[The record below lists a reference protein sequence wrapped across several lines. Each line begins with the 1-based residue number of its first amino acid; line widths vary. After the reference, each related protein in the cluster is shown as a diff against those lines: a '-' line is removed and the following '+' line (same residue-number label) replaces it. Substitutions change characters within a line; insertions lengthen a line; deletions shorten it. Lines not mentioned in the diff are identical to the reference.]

1 MSKWVGSRPALSR
14 PAGYL
19 LDVLD
24 AGGLPAA
31 EVDAQLL
38 RGPEDLVVGVAQLDR
53 LPVAGEDLDVEAE
66 RLQLLEQHLEGLRDA
81 RLRNVL
87 ALDDRLVDLD
97 AAQDVVG
104 LDGEQL
110 LQRVGRAVGLHRP
123 ALHLT
128 EALTTE
134 LRLTTQRLL
143 RDHRVRAGRTSVD
156 LVVDQVQQLQDVD
169 VADRDRVRQRLTGTT
184 VEQLRLAV
192 AVDQPLTV
200 TVDQRRF
207 QETLD
212 L

>member
-1 MSKWVGSRPALSR
+1 MSKWVGSRPASWR
-14 PAGYL
+14 PAGYRS
-19 LDVLD
+19 DVLD
-24 AGGLPAA
+24 AGGLAAA

-53 LPVAGEDLDVEAE
+53 VAVAGEDLHVQAE
-66 RLQLLEQHLEGLRDA
+66 RLELLEQHLEGLRDA
-81 RLRNVL
+81 RLRDVL

-128 EALTTE
+128 EALATE

-143 RDHRVRAGRTSVD
+143 RDHRVRAGRTSV
-156 LVVDQVQQLQDVD
+156 
-169 VADRDRVRQRLTGTT
+169 
-184 VEQLRLAV
+184 
-192 AVDQPLTV
+192 
-200 TVDQRRF
+200 
-207 QETLD
+207 
-212 L
+212 